1 MKLYIGA
8 DHRGFQLKEELVK
21 ELPGIEDLGTES
33 EEPVDYPVIAEKIA
47 NAVVESRG
55 QGILLC
61 GSGQGAC
68 IAANKVDGVRAA
80 QAWDVKTARSARH
93 DDDANILCLGA
104 DDLDALNALKII
116 KTFLRASFDPAARR
130 KRRLK
135 EIKELEEEN

>member
-1 MKLYIGA
+1 MKLYIAA
-8 DHRGFQLKEELVK
+8 DHRGFHLKEELVK
-21 ELPGIEDLGTES
+21 ELPGIEDLGTDS
-33 EEPVDYPVIAEKIA
+33 TEPVDYPIIAERISKT
-47 NAVVESRG
+47 VTESGG

-104 DDLDALNALKII
+104 DNLAAPKALKII
-116 KTFLRASFDPAARR
+116 KTFLSASFDPAPRR
-130 KRRLK
+130 RRRLK
-135 EIKELEEEN
+135 EIKELEQEN